1 MAAMP
6 GTSAP
11 VPIRVLARRHTKS
24 RPSRWMARFMSARR
38 TYSPKGC
45 FCSTS
50 PPVAVAGKLII
61 GGAVNDNYTA
71 MAQSGVIR
79 AFDIDTGQLLWNW
92 DSGNP
97 DRTEPIDIARGET
110 YTTNSPNSSSVF
122 SADEELGFI
131 CRSATRARTS
141 WAWAGLPM
149 WSASHPPWW
158 RSTSPR
164 VSCAGRS
171 GHWRADH
178 HQGRGGV
185 PGSSRGQLSACL

>member
-1 MAAMP
+1 
-6 GTSAP
+6 
-11 VPIRVLARRHTKS
+11 
-24 RPSRWMARFMSARR
+24 MSARR

-97 DRTEPIDIARGET
+97 DRTEPIDIAGGET
-110 YTTNSPNSSSVF
+110 YTTNSPNSWSVF
-122 SADEELGFI
+122 SADEELGLVYLPLGNQSPDQLGMG
-131 CRSATRARTS
+131 RSANVERFSSSVVALDIATGKLRWAFRA
-141 WAWAGLPM
+141 L
-149 WSASHPPWW
+149 
-158 RSTSPR
+158 
-164 VSCAGRS
+164 AGRS
-171 GHWRADH
+171 SPRAGWCSWQQPWTIICVPMSWRRA
-178 HQGRGGV
+178 GRCGAHAF
-185 PGSSRGQLSACL
+185 PRAASQRP